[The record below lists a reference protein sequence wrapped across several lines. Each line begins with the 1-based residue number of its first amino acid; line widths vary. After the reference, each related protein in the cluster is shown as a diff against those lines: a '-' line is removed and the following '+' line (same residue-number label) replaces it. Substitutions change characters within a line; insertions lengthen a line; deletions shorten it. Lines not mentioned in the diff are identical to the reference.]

1 MDEREREQ
9 LVRRINDRVLQLLG
23 LPAPAPG
30 PPARRGVLLLL
41 PVAPLRLAELAAE
54 VARVR
59 AAGHVVRTL
68 AWSAV
73 LRELDRTGL
82 RERFGNDLLDAA
94 QTDPADLLGARRPG
108 DLVVL
113 GALGFATA
121 RRLVELQDDD
131 PLVRVVAQ
139 TLLGGGTV
147 LAAVDELAPHAPGVA
162 GELARRAD
170 TLRRGLE
177 QLGLTLVTAGEWE
190 ERLGRAAAAAT
201 TVARAVGG
209 LLSEDEVRQLW
220 AAGERRLV
228 LPPRTIV
235 TPLARSRAAAL
246 GLELVE
252 KGS

>member
-9 LVRRINDRVLQLLG
+9 LIRRIADRVLERLG
-23 LPAPAPG
+23 SVAAPPAR
-30 PPARRGVLLLL
+30 ARRGVLLLL
-41 PVAPLRLAELAAE
+41 PVAPLRLVELAGE

-59 AAGHVVRTL
+59 AVGHEVRTL
-68 AWSAV
+68 AWPVV
-73 LRELDRTGL
+73 LRELDRAGL
-82 RERFGNDLLDAA
+82 RERFGSGLLDAGQA
-94 QTDPADLLGARRPG
+94 GAVDVPAARRPG
-108 DLVVL
+108 ELVVF
-113 GALGFATA
+113 GALGFAGA

-131 PLVRVVAQ
+131 PLVRVATQ
-139 TLLGGGTV
+139 ALLGGGTV
-147 LAAVDELAPHAPGVA
+147 LAAVDELLPRAPGVA
-162 GELARRAD
+162 GELVRRGE

-177 QLGLTLVTAGEWE
+177 QLGITLVTGAEWE
-190 ERLGRAAAAAT
+190 ERLERAAATAT
-201 TVARAVGG
+201 TVVRAVGG
-209 LLSEDEVRQLW
+209 LLSEDDVGRLW

>member
-9 LVRRINDRVLQLLG
+9 LVRRITDRVLARLG
-23 LPAPAPG
+23 RAAAPSPQ
-30 PPARRGVLLLL
+30 ARRGVLLLL
-41 PVAPLRLAELAAE
+41 PVVPLRLAELAAE

-59 AAGHVVRTL
+59 AVGHDVRTL
-68 AWSAV
+68 AWPVV

-82 RERFGNDLLDAA
+82 RERFGSGLLDAA
-94 QTDPADLLGARRPG
+94 QAGPVDLEAARHPG

-113 GALGFATA
+113 GALGFASA

-147 LAAVDELAPHAPGVA
+147 LAAVDELSPHAPGVA
-162 GELARRAD
+162 GELVRRAE

-177 QLGLTLVTAGEWE
+177 QLGLAPVTGGEWE

-201 TVARAVGG
+201 TVARSVGG
-209 LLSEDEVRQLW
+209 LLSEDDVRRLH